1 MRYLKYSDKEEFPI
15 VFLVQSI
22 NKKDLEEYYFK
33 DLNKD
38 NILTLDLYYEPG
50 KKKTPAA
57 IIKQYLE
64 EEIIPILKEYKTKY
78 VIVSDQEYFK
88 VLAKVLKVDLYLGYV
103 MKSPYGDFQV
113 FYIPNY
119 KAVFFNPDI
128 VKEKINYVI
137 KSLKDS
143 FTGSYKDPGTNII
156 HSCDYPKT
164 IESIKYWLDKF
175 IKDNVPLTCDI
186 ETFSLKHYDSG
197 LGTITFCWNQHEG
210 IAFPIDYYDG
220 NEKDYSKQVRELL
233 KDFFINFKNKLIFHN
248 ISFDVYILIYQLFMK
263 NLNDTEGMLY
273 GLDVMLKN
281 WEDTKLITYLATNSC
296 AGNHLG
302 LKYQAQEFSGNY
314 AIEEIGDITKR
325 NLNDVLKYNLI
336 DGLST
341 WYVYNK
347 YYQKMIDDQQLDIYE
362 NLFKPTTKDIIQM
375 QLVGM
380 PIDRNKVE
388 EIKVILNNDIKDSL
402 SKIMSSKF
410 VKDFEYSLRNHWV
423 EVKNKTLKKKK
434 VTIEDCDLHFN
445 PNSGKQLQRLL
456 YTDLKLP
463 IINLTKSKL
472 PSVDKDTLAELI
484 FKTDNEDIKNFLQ
497 SLVDYAAV
505 NKIISSFIPAF
516 EKAVDVGNGYR
527 LFGNFNLGGTVSG
540 RLSSSEPN
548 LQQLPA
554 TGTKYAKLIKKCFKA
569 PTGWLFC
576 GLDFAS
582 LEDRISALTTKDP
595 NKLKVYSEGYDGHC
609 LRAFFYFREEMPD
622 IEDTLESINSIKS
635 KYKHLRQESKGPT
648 FALTYAGTYR
658 TLMSKFGFSE
668 ERAKKIEAK
677 YHELYKVSDEWV
689 KAHLDQAS
697 KDGYVTCAFGLR
709 LRTPLLKQVVKG
721 TSKTPY
727 EAEAEGRTAGNALG
741 QSWCLLNNRAGIE
754 FNSLVRSSKYK
765 YDILPVAM
773 IHDAQYF
780 LIRDDPEVVTWA
792 NKNLVKAVQWQDDP
806 AIYHDVVKLGG
817 EFSIFYPDW
826 AHELSI
832 PNKCDENQL
841 IDIVNN
847 YMETLND

>member
-15 VFLVQSI
+15 VFLVQNI

-33 DLNKD
+33 DLDKN

-64 EEIIPILKEYKTKY
+64 EEIIPILNEYKTKY

-88 VLAKVLKVDLYLGYV
+88 VLAKVLKVDLYLGYA

-119 KAVFFNPDI
+119 KAVFFNPDVI
-128 VKEKINYVI
+128 KEKINYVI

-156 HSCDYPKT
+156 HSSTYPKT
-164 IESIKYWLDKF
+164 VKLIKYWLDKF
-175 IKDNVPLTCDI
+175 IKDNNPLTCDI

-220 NEKDYSKQVRELL
+220 NEKDYSKQVRKLL

-347 YYQKMIDDQQLDIYE
+347 YYQKMIDDQQLNIYE

-380 PIDRNKVE
+380 PIDKNKVE
-388 EIKVILNNDIKDSL
+388 EIKIILNKDIEDSL
-402 SKIMSSKF
+402 FKIMSSKF

-423 EVKNKTLKKKK
+423 EAKNKTLKKKK

-484 FKTDNEDIKNFLQ
+484 FKTDNEDIKKFLQ
-497 SLVDYAAV
+497 NLVDYAAV

-516 EKAVDVGNGYR
+516 EKAVNVENGYR

-677 YHELYKVSDEWV
+677 YHELYKISDEWV

-847 YMETLND
+847 YKETLND

>member
-38 NILTLDLYYEPG
+38 SILTLDLYYEPG

-88 VLAKVLKVDLYLGYV
+88 VLAKVLKVDLYLGYA
-103 MKSPYGDFQV
+103 MKSPYGNFQV

-156 HSCDYPKT
+156 HSSEYPKT
-164 IESIKYWLDKF
+164 VESIKYWLDKF
-175 IKDNVPLTCDI
+175 IKDNIPLTCDI

-233 KDFFINFKNKLIFHN
+233 KNFFINFKNKLIFHN

-263 NLNDTEGMLY
+263 NLNDIEGMLY
-273 GLDVMLKN
+273 GLDIMLKN

-388 EIKVILNNDIKDSL
+388 EVKVILDNDIKDSL

-423 EVKNKTLKKKK
+423 EIKNKTLKKKK

-595 NKLKVYSEGYDGHC
+595 NKLKVYSSGMDGHC
-609 LRAFFYFREEMPD
+609 LRAWHYMPEKMPLIQQAMDEINKEGDIYEVILEDGSKKYYNEHNPEFIKLREQYEKK
-622 IEDTLESINSIKS
+622 SSNS
-635 KYKHLRQESKGPT
+635 
-648 FALTYAGTYR
+648 
-658 TLMSKFGFSE
+658 
-668 ERAKKIEAK
+668 
-677 YHELYKVSDEWV
+677 
-689 KAHLDQAS
+689 
-697 KDGYVTCAFGLR
+697 
-709 LRTPLLKQVVKG
+709 
-721 TSKTPY
+721 
-727 EAEAEGRTAGNALG
+727 
-741 QSWCLLNNRAGIE
+741 
-754 FNSLVRSSKYK
+754 SL
-765 YDILPVAM
+765 
-773 IHDAQYF
+773 
-780 LIRDDPEVVTWA
+780 
-792 NKNLVKAVQWQDDP
+792 
-806 AIYHDVVKLGG
+806 
-817 EFSIFYPDW
+817 
-826 AHELSI
+826 
-832 PNKCDENQL
+832 
-841 IDIVNN
+841 
-847 YMETLND
+847 